1 MSRCSLLA
9 VALLAAAPLAHA
21 ETSGAPDP
29 QIVPGEEPIIGGT
42 SVPAGKWP
50 DAVAVL
56 GMTGACT
63 GTLIA
68 PDVVLTAGHCAEIK
82 PTRVVANT
90 LDYGAPGG
98 TSAAVKSTTPH
109 PDWQNSYDV
118 SVIVLASPIGGVS
131 PRKLGTAC
139 TFRGFAASTQ
149 VHLVGFGS
157 TDVQGGGTNTS
168 LQEVMAPV
176 TDPDCTMGSGCV
188 AAVAPGGEFVVGG
201 NGKDTCYGDSG
212 GPVYLDT
219 PRGPVVVGAVSRGL
233 DGAATPC
240 GGGGIYVRT
249 DKIAAWIETT
259 AGKQIAED
267 ACAGRADDGG
277 ADADVTGGCSAG
289 GGAGG
294 LAPLF
299 LGLALLP
306 LRRRGRKARD

>member
-1 MSRCSLLA
+1 MSRCLLLA
-9 VALLAAAPLAHA
+9 VALVAAAPLARA
-21 ETSGAPDP
+21 ETSGAPVP
-29 QIVPGEEPIIGGT
+29 QPGPTEEPIIGGT
-42 SVPAGKWP
+42 AVPAGKWP

-56 GMTGACT
+56 GTTGACT

-109 PDWQNSYDV
+109 ADWQNSYDV
-118 SVIVLASPIGGVS
+118 SVIVLASPIAGVS

-139 TFRGFAASTQ
+139 TFQGFAASTQ

-157 TDVQGGGTNTS
+157 TDVAGGGTNTS

-176 TDPDCTMGSGCV
+176 TDPDCTKGSGCV

-201 NGKDTCYGDSG
+201 DGKDTCFGDSG

-219 PRGPVVVGAVSRGL
+219 PRGPVVVGAVSRGI

-249 DKIAAWIETT
+249 DKIASWIETT
-259 AGKQIAED
+259 AGKQIAKD
-267 ACAGRADDGG
+267 TCSGSGRADDGG
-277 ADADVTGGCSAG
+277 AEADVTGGCSAG

-294 LAPLF
+294 LAPL
-299 LGLALLP
+299 GLCLLLLP
-306 LRRRGRKARD
+306 LRRRAQTV